1 MELVKYITRL
11 AEQGYSPAR
20 EMTTL
25 WRNVDVNYT
34 VLSGVISIA
43 RSVLKTPE
51 NDGIHR
57 TFSAEIGQ

>member
-1 MELVKYITRL
+1 MFGFVKVRNF
-11 AEQGYSPAR
+11 AAS
-20 EMTTL
+20 L

-57 TFSAEIGQ
+57 TFSAEIGQSETCG